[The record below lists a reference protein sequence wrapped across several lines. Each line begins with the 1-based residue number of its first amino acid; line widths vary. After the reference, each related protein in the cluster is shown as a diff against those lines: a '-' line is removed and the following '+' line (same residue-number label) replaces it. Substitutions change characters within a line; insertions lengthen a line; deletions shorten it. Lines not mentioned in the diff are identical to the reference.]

1 MEISSEGRIRDSNKK
16 EIKKLS
22 RGNQP
27 YFYVW
32 CKPYRAIT
40 VHRLVAQTF
49 IGPQLPGRVV
59 DHIDRNKL
67 NNSLSNLRYVTQ
79 QENTQNRNHEET
91 ERLQRRLKE
100 QAQERRQQDA
110 HDRLVRLEKLAL
122 LRQQQ
127 KTYKALPPTLP
138 PISQQP
144 KSTPLPKPERNTI
157 CFRKKGKKMAGEVK
171 RLLASVPS
179 TVGHKI
185 KVALAIR
192 GESMQKV
199 IVRSLVDYLDIE
211 LTLEERESLDLITKI
226 EQDDLNLSE
235 IANG

>member
-1 MEISSEGRIRDSNKK
+1 
-16 EIKKLS
+16 
-22 RGNQP
+22 
-27 YFYVW
+27 
-32 CKPYRAIT
+32 
-40 VHRLVAQTF
+40 
-49 IGPQLPGRVV
+49 
-59 DHIDRNKL
+59 
-67 NNSLSNLRYVTQ
+67 
-79 QENTQNRNHEET
+79 
-91 ERLQRRLKE
+91 
-100 QAQERRQQDA
+100 
-110 HDRLVRLEKLAL
+110 
-122 LRQQQ
+122 
-127 KTYKALPPTLP
+127 
-138 PISQQP
+138 
-144 KSTPLPKPERNTI
+144 
-157 CFRKKGKKMAGEVK
+157 MAGEVK